1 MSSQHGHHVI
11 PKKVLYTVFGT
22 LVFLTVLTAVTAE
35 YVDIGSLNVPLAL
48 AIAGSKAALV
58 VTFFMALKYD
68 NKVNTLVFMFG
79 GVFVVVFLTFTLF
92 DTAFRGDL
100 GNVGAETISDMQRRE
115 EAMLEREA
123 AFGAGT
129 APAAEAA
136 ASDTLSDDAAS
147 GAAADTTVTD
157 TTSADPTGAPAG
169 AAAADTSSADG

>member
-22 LVFLTVLTAVTAE
+22 LVFLTILTAVTAE
-35 YVDIGSLNVPLAL
+35 FVDIGALNVPLAL

-79 GVFVVVFLTFTLF
+79 GVFVLVFLTFTLF

-100 GNVGAETISDMQRRE
+100 GNVGSETISDMERRE
-115 EAMLEREA
+115 EVMREREA
-123 AFGAGT
+123 AFGSGMT
-129 APAAEAA
+129 PADDASAA
-136 ASDTLSDDAAS
+136 DTLSGGAS
-147 GAAADTTVTD
+147 GAAADTAATD
-157 TTSADPTGAPAG
+157 TTSTAPTGAATNAG
-169 AAAADTSSADG
+169 AADTTAADG

>member
-11 PKKVLYTVFGT
+11 PKKVLYSVFGA
-22 LVFLTVLTAVTAE
+22 LVLLTILTAVTAE
-35 YVDIGSLNVPLAL
+35 FVDIGALNVPLAL

-100 GNVGAETISDMQRRE
+100 GNVGSETISDMERRE

-123 AFGAGT
+123 AFGAGAT
-129 APAAEAA
+129 PDDA
-136 ASDTLSDDAAS
+136 ASAADTLSGEAAS
-147 GAAADTTVTD
+147 GAAADTAATD
-157 TTSADPTGAPAG
+157 TTSSAPVEDATGAN
-169 AAAADTSSADG
+169 AADTSAADG

>member
-22 LVFLTVLTAVTAE
+22 LVFLTILTAVTAE
-35 YVDIGSLNVPLAL
+35 FVDIGALNVPLAL

-79 GVFVVVFLTFTLF
+79 GVFVLVFLTFTLF

-100 GNVGAETISDMQRRE
+100 GNVGSETISDMERRE
-115 EAMLEREA
+115 EALREREA
-123 AFGAGT
+123 AFGSGMTPAGD
-129 APAAEAA
+129 ASAA
-136 ASDTLSDDAAS
+136 DTLSGDEAS
-147 GAAADTTVTD
+147 GAAADTAAID
-157 TTSADPTGAPAG
+157 TTSTAPAG
-169 AAAADTSSADG
+169 GAANAGAADTTAADG